1 MKNFGRLLKT
11 LRINA
16 KYTQKEFAEKL
27 NTSSSTISKWENSL
41 SYPDIQSLREIAH
54 ILNITYEELLNP
66 TDTLMKMENQTFIA
80 LEQETYTNSSD
91 KHIGLSI
98 FIMLCI
104 TFLIN
109 IIIKIKKCL
118 RHFNSPAPQSLRG

>member
-109 IIIKIKKCL
+109 IIIKTKKK
-118 RHFNSPAPQSLRG
+118 